1 MQREVLWCMAPRK
14 KPFKRPSTFV
24 PKKPQDIEISAED
37 VLFLEKIS
45 EEKASLEK
53 APPVS
58 LKHDGLVAKF
68 WMENM
73 TFVDSVKLL
82 SAQCYNGSERVL
94 KDPTP
99 KEKRSFLNQ
108 IRRKSDDL
116 FHLLGEGKV
125 KGHYRLSFN
134 ASTIS
139 TSIAEEE
146 LYYGTLSIDDP
157 PAVKDLRLIKNIRR
171 DLKLLEDL
179 IRRRRGFEKQRLIV
193 DSMFDQM
200 RKMKS
205 QGQPASDKDLVAYL
219 VKEHSL
225 EHHHASKLVSEK
237 NERSYSPSKKGR
249 PEDTLSKFTIRD
261 VIELC
266 TNWGIK
272 IKRHEPDKPADDEE
286 PSKASPSDF
295 FRVLDIVFSSAGKN
309 VKYIMDDWEKYKED
323 PLEPLPQ

>member
-1 MQREVLWCMAPRK
+1 MAPRK

-45 EEKASLEK
+45 EGKASLRK
-53 APPVS
+53 APPAS
-58 LKHDGLVAKF
+58 LKHGGIVAKI
-68 WMENM
+68 WKENM
-73 TFVDSVKLL
+73 TFVDSVKVL
-82 SAQCYNGSERVL
+82 SAQCYNRSKRVF

-99 KEKRSFLNQ
+99 KEKRRFLNS
-108 IRRKSDDL
+108 IRKKTDDL
-116 FHLLGEGKV
+116 FHLLDQGKLEG
-125 KGHYRLSFN
+125 HFRLSF
-134 ASTIS
+134 
-139 TSIAEEE
+139 AEEE
-146 LYYGTLSIDDP
+146 LYVGTLSIDDP

-237 NERSYSPSKKGR
+237 NERSSSPSKKGR